1 MTQKLIPL
9 LIAGLLASVGAHA
22 DEAELRA
29 RIEKLTSEL
38 EALKAEMKKLSTQTE
53 AIASQQES
61 TAKAAP
67 APAPGAAPGVSGY
80 VASPGGTVGQTSVF
94 GYGEINYN
102 RLRSDTNETQ
112 ADLRRAVIGLGHRFS
127 DRTRFVSE
135 FEFEHAVTSAD
146 DRGETEVEQFW
157 IDHQVSDFVNLKAGL
172 FLIPSGLLNETHEPT
187 RYYGVERNFV
197 ETAIIPSTWREGGVG
212 LYGTSSFGLAW
223 DVGVTTGFDLAKW
236 DASSTEGRESP
247 LGSIHQ
253 ELQLAK
259 AKDLATYAA
268 LNYRGLAGL
277 TLGGSIFTGRA
288 GQGQPDF
295 PAQNARVTLWDA
307 HARWQAGNLD
317 LSALYA
323 KGTISDTEALN
334 LTFAGQPTPVPKEF
348 FGWYTQAAYRVW
360 QSGDYALTPFVRYER
375 FNTAAKYAP
384 TPEGLGVNPAETE
397 RVLTY
402 GLSFNLHPDVV
413 LKTDYQKFKVDDSR
427 DRLNVGL
434 GLMF

>member
-1 MTQKLIPL
+1 
-9 LIAGLLASVGAHA
+9 
-22 DEAELRA
+22 
-29 RIEKLTSEL
+29 
-38 EALKAEMKKLSTQTE
+38 
-53 AIASQQES
+53 
-61 TAKAAP
+61 
-67 APAPGAAPGVSGY
+67 
-80 VASPGGTVGQTSVF
+80 
-94 GYGEINYN
+94 
-102 RLRSDTNETQ
+102 
-112 ADLRRAVIGLGHRFS
+112 VIGLGHRFS